1 MSKLFDEAM
10 LEAMTQAAR
19 MLEHEGELLARID
32 ELMEERCRNDTSH
45 NALQDQCVALNKHRN
60 QIKAASNDLLNA
72 VKQNRYATSAEKE
85 AAKELSKLL
94 TTTGEVK

>member
-19 MLEHEGELLARID
+19 MLEHEAELQECID
-32 ELMEERCRNDTSH
+32 ELMEERCKNDTSH
-45 NALQDQCVALNKHRN
+45 NTLHDQFMALNLYCN
-60 QIKAASNDLLNA
+60 QIKAASQSLLNA

-85 AAKELSKLL
+85 AAKALATLL
-94 TTTGEVK
+94 VDAASQ